1 MTPIITEYEDPV
13 DFEDMCLDYQKKDVS
28 HAENIIDVVS
38 SEKTDQTSVDTNDD
52 TSVEGLVN
60 ELDEASM
67 SAPLDQP
74 EIANSPTKDEPV
86 ACVSESHP
94 INEKPEVS
102 KEENLASK
110 PSLKEK
116 FLNYIK

>member
-1 MTPIITEYEDPV
+1 
-13 DFEDMCLDYQKKDVS
+13 
-28 HAENIIDVVS
+28 
-38 SEKTDQTSVDTNDD
+38 
-52 TSVEGLVN
+52 
-60 ELDEASM
+60 M